1 MAKYSFVAK
10 VAFNHHMIYQKRDTM
25 MNISTQDI
33 VHFYTW
39 PFQNVS
45 DMAFSHFQRIII

>member
-10 VAFNHHMIYQKRDTM
+10 ATFNRPMIYQKCDTM

-33 VHFYTW
+33 VHFYIW
-39 PFQNVS
+39 PFPNVS
-45 DMAFSHFQRIII
+45 DMHFHIFKGL

>member
-1 MAKYSFVAK
+1 
-10 VAFNHHMIYQKRDTM
+10 MIYQKRDTM

-39 PFQNVS
+39 PFPNVS
-45 DMAFSHFQRIII
+45 DMAFSFSKDYNLGTNQFLGSG